1 MASTLRRTCCQNS
14 KCQSCQTCDSCETY
28 CQKGQKVSDH
38 VKTFT
43 DFFQIENNKLKSA
56 CLSSGQ
62 TIIIRAVDWNNL
74 ISFIKSGYQL
84 GDVGTTTP
92 PNLRTVKQNDPIYAD
107 DYNDI
112 AKAFK
117 LGSEALSTRVAKDN
131 LIYGTYFTELK
142 NYALND
148 FKLKADQCASP
159 NQCTKC
165 NGCDHCDH
173 DDQPYCCK
181 CNNQCDSGQTGGSTT
196 GKK

>member
-1 MASTLRRTCCQNS
+1 MAQILKSTCCQNS
-14 KCQSCQTCDSCETY
+14 KCLTCQICDACQTY
-28 CQKGQKVSDH
+28 CQTSQKVSDH

-43 DFFQIENNKLKSA
+43 DFFQVENNKLKSA
-56 CLSSGQ
+56 CLNSGQ

-84 GDVGTTTP
+84 GNVGTTTP
-92 PNLRTVKQNDPIYAD
+92 PKLRTVEQNDPIYAD

-142 NYALND
+142 NYALKN
-148 FKLKADQCASP
+148 FKLKEDQCASP
-159 NQCTKC
+159 DQCTKC
-165 NGCDHCDH
+165 NRCNRCDHEDTS
-173 DDQPYCCK
+173 YCCA
-181 CNNQCDSGQTGGSTT
+181 CNTKCDSGQTGKETT
-196 GKK
+196 